1 MAAGD
6 LRIPGEGVLIGDK
19 LYSGVTLTLDNC
31 RVPAERL
38 QSSPSADHGLT
49 SIAEEQLRMRG
60 CELIQAAGILLK
72 LPQVGEKYVNR
83 GPTCVFMFKPCV
95 NELIV
100 GFTFKCNW
108 SFSQVTY
115 PHKLSMSNTG

>member
-1 MAAGD
+1 MCTELRSRNAILKKYAMAAGD

-49 SIAEEQLRMRG
+49 SVAEEQLRMRG

-72 LPQVGEKYVNR
+72 LPQVGEKIRKSRAYGCFHVHPIGHR
-83 GPTCVFMFKPCV
+83 VRSRVHFKV
-95 NELIV
+95 
-100 GFTFKCNW
+100 
-108 SFSQVTY
+108 
-115 PHKLSMSNTG
+115 